1 MGAHARGR
9 VILRESVQ
17 NINTLAIGIWC
28 YKVMQPMICKSMP
41 NYIAWYMKKCKSN
54 SSTSALYVHPKF
66 GRHL

>member
-41 NYIAWYMKKCKSN
+41 NYIACYMKKRKSN
-54 SSTSALYVHPKF
+54 HNFALYANPDN
-66 GRHL
+66 GRHV